1 MQSRPRA
8 PQFYGPEETEDE
20 EPTPPKIP
28 TFDASQYEE
37 QFDFDKLKVSSGAG
51 VAGWVSSMSTFR

>member
-37 QFDFDKLKVSSGAG
+37 QFDFNKLKVSYGAV
-51 VAGWVSSMSTFR
+51 VAG